1 MFGVPSTKKLAEIYN
16 GGGGGAFHHNTIGR
30 PLSPLNSPIISFLG
44 YKGKGLTTHIDVL
57 SYGKT
62 CRAKGLPSLP
72 EYRSESM
79 VQLIPGTI

>member
-1 MFGVPSTKKLAEIYN
+1 MHSVFFTS
-16 GGGGGAFHHNTIGR
+16 
-30 PLSPLNSPIISFLG
+30 G

-57 SYGKT
+57 SYGRT

-79 VQLIPGTI
+79 VQLIPGHHMLVICGGQVILK